1 MLTWLIDVTEVQRFG
16 HFCKSC
22 SKCYL
27 GTGANAFSSAGSSS
41 GLVYDDGN
49 HPFL

>member
-1 MLTWLIDVTEVQRFG
+1 MFLVSVREDRA
-16 HFCKSC
+16 FCKSHP
-22 SKCYL
+22 KCYL
-27 GTGANAFSSAGSSS
+27 GTGTNAFSSAGSSS

>member
-1 MLTWLIDVTEVQRFG
+1 MLEKIWAFLEIP
-16 HFCKSC
+16 H
-22 SKCYL
+22 KCYL